1 VASSA
6 YLHAVEYA
14 GRRLQGRP
22 IERASNT
29 NAARVAIVE
38 HADVQRMLVDMKS
51 RVDGCRG
58 LLGKLAATAT
68 RAAMLEATPDADP
81 AEIERHRKLQLLLTP
96 ICKAFI
102 SDQAWRICETAIQV
116 HGGLGYTDASP
127 VEQNARDVKILS
139 IWEGTNYI

>member
-1 VASSA
+1 
-6 YLHAVEYA
+6 
-14 GRRLQGRP
+14 
-22 IERASNT
+22 
-29 NAARVAIVE
+29 
-38 HADVQRMLVDMKS
+38 MLVDMKS

-102 SDQAWRICETAIQV
+102 SDQDGGSAKPRSRCTA
-116 HGGLGYTDASP
+116 GRLYRCGP

-139 IWEGTNYI
+139 IWEGTNYIPRTSCATSSASAAIRG

>member
-1 VASSA
+1 
-6 YLHAVEYA
+6 
-14 GRRLQGRP
+14 
-22 IERASNT
+22 
-29 NAARVAIVE
+29 
-38 HADVQRMLVDMKS
+38 MLVDMKS

-116 HGGLGYTDASP
+116 HGGRLYRCGRRAERARREDPVDLGRHELHPGRTSCATSSAS
-127 VEQNARDVKILS
+127 AAIR
-139 IWEGTNYI
+139 G